1 MLPIPNILNF
11 IKLSFIYNSEH
22 VPLRKKLSS
31 GVPPGS
37 HSNPGV
43 GFSQVPLS
51 DDEDMLNIPP
61 GSARKFSTKS
71 PVQAMR

>member
-31 GVPPGS
+31 GVP
-37 HSNPGV
+37 PGV